1 MKKILINISRYL
13 LFLVPVIG
21 FAVSFSV
28 TIPEEYNKPV
38 ADAIISMLP
47 MIFTIIT
54 IALSLPSETI
64 YGVPATTFR
73 KLRKDWHFTFVEMI
87 MITIAIFLFYTIS
100 AILKKSLVIWC
111 LDLISIVYSIL
122 FVVQEMPILLKNSL
136 VHVRDEKVSL

>member
-1 MKKILINISRYL
+1 MKNILINISRYL

-28 TIPEEYNKPV
+28 TIPEEYNEPV

-87 MITIAIFLFYTIS
+87 MITIAIFCSIPSPLF
-100 AILKKSLVIWC
+100 
-111 LDLISIVYSIL
+111 
-122 FVVQEMPILLKNSL
+122 
-136 VHVRDEKVSL
+136 